1 MSAVA
6 RVTDP
11 ETSHRAASSVNLT
24 RGQKIVLELFQIR
37 NHMTDSELI
46 DFNRREAMCDQSRR
60 LSESGARSRRAEL
73 TAGGLIVDSGIRKLT
88 ENGRQSI
95 VWKLVTKGE

>member
-1 MSAVA
+1 MSAKA

-11 ETSHRAASSVNLT
+11 STSHRAASSVNLT
-24 RGQKIVLELFQIR
+24 RGQEIVLRMFALHS
-37 NHMTDSELI
+37 HMTDSELI
-46 DFNRREAMCDQSRR
+46 DLNRDEAKLDPSCR

-73 TAGGLIVDSGIRKLT
+73 TAGGLIADSGIRKLT

-95 VWKLVTKGE
+95 VWKLITEGE